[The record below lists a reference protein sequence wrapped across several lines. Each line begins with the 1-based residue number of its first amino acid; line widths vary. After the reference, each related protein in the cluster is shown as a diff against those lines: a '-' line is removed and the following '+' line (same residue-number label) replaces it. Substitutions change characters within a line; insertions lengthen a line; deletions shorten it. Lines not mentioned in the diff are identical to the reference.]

1 MEPPALMDK
10 KIKKAETLPVYTDMK
25 KHWIPNEDGVE
36 DEQFKTAP
44 TIAKIKEP
52 KHMKLTGG
60 KNTTHMT
67 ILPETV
73 SNSSSSDP
81 VPSAQSLT

>member
-10 KIKKAETLPVYTDMK
+10 KDKKSETLAVYTEMK

-36 DEQFKTAP
+36 DEQYKTAP

-52 KHMKLTGG
+52 KHMKITGN

-67 ILPETV
+67 ILPEKVTK
-73 SNSSSSDP
+73 SSEP
-81 VPSAQSLT
+81 VPLSQSFT